1 MVYQMPTALGVR
13 VAEIANEEVE
23 PMRTPKQ
30 TAADW
35 PTLAATASPEA
46 IRAALDGGAEIDA
59 TDTQG
64 RTAIL
69 IAAKANR
76 LDIVRLLIDAGA
88 DIDIQDQINLN
99 PFLWGCISGN
109 LELVRLMVEAGTD
122 LDRHTRFDGV
132 GIHPPAEKGHVEV
145 VRYLAEQT
153 DINVNHTNLCG
164 WTPLL
169 EAIILRDGG
178 PVQQEIVRLL
188 LDAGAD
194 PTMVDQWGVSP
205 LAHAQEKGFA
215 EIAEMLSAALA

>member
-1 MVYQMPTALGVR
+1 
-13 VAEIANEEVE
+13 
-23 PMRTPKQ
+23 MRTPKQ
-30 TAADW
+30 AATEW

-46 IRAALDGGAEIDA
+46 IAVALADGAEIDA

-76 LDIVRLLIDAGA
+76 LDVVRQLIDAGA
-88 DIDIQDQINLN
+88 DIDAQDQINLN

-109 LELVRLMVEAGTD
+109 LELVKLMVEAGTD

-153 DINVNHTNLCG
+153 DINVNYTNLCG

-178 PVQQEIVRLL
+178 PAQQEIVRLL
-188 LDAGAD
+188 LAAGAD

-205 LAHAQEKGFA
+205 LAHAEEKGFTELA
-215 EIAEMLSAALA
+215 GILRAALP

>member
-1 MVYQMPTALGVR
+1 
-13 VAEIANEEVE
+13 
-23 PMRTPKQ
+23 MRTPPQ
-30 TAADW
+30 TAGDW
-35 PTLAATASPEA
+35 PTLAAAGSVEE
-46 IRAALDGGAEIDA
+46 IRDALEGGAQIDA

-76 LDIVRLLIDAGA
+76 LDVVRLLIAAGA
-88 DIDIQDQINLN
+88 DIDAQDQVNLN

-109 LELVRLMVEAGTD
+109 LDLVTTMVEAGAD

-132 GIHPPAEKGHVEV
+132 GIHPAAEKGHVEI

-153 DINVNHTNLCG
+153 DINVNYTNLCG

-178 PVQQEIVRLL
+178 PAQQEIVRLL
-188 LDAGAD
+188 LAAGAD
-194 PTMVDQWGVSP
+194 PAMVDQWGVSP

-215 EIAEMLSAALA
+215 ELADLLQAALA

>member
-1 MVYQMPTALGVR
+1 
-13 VAEIANEEVE
+13 
-23 PMRTPKQ
+23 MRTPPQ
-30 TAADW
+30 TAGDW
-35 PTLAATASPEA
+35 PTLAAAGSVEE

-76 LDIVRLLIDAGA
+76 LDVVRLLIEAGA
-88 DIDIQDQINLN
+88 DIDAQDQINLN
-99 PFLWGCISGN
+99 PFLWGCISGD
-109 LELVRLMVEAGTD
+109 LDLVTTMVEAGTD

-132 GIHPPAEKGHVEV
+132 GIHPAAEKGYVEI

-153 DINVNHTNLCG
+153 DINVNYTNLCG

-178 PVQQEIVRLL
+178 PAQQEIVRLL
-188 LDAGAD
+188 LAAGAD
-194 PTMVDQWGVSP
+194 PAMVDQWGVSP
-205 LAHAQEKGFA
+205 LAHAQEKGFTELA
-215 EIAEMLSAALA
+215 AILQAALA